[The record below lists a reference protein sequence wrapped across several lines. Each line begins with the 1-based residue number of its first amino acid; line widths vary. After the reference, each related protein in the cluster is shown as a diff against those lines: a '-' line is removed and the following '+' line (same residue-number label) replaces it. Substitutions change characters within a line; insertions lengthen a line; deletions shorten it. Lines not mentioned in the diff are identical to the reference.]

1 MMRKKMTA
9 FAGALLV
16 ADLLLAACQDKPS
29 QPTATSEAPV
39 PVADSSADT
48 LKRVRTPGSKVPFV
62 APTKIGRVLGE
73 KSPSP
78 PASR

>member
-1 MMRKKMTA
+1 MRKKMMA
-9 FAGALLV
+9 FAGALVV

-29 QPTATSEAPV
+29 QPAATTEVSA
-39 PVADSSADT
+39 PVADSTADT
-48 LKRVRTPGSKVPFV
+48 LRRVRTPSSKVPFV
-62 APTKIGRVLGE
+62 APTKIGRVLGP